1 MRLGVRVCLSPIAN
15 GGSGPGT
22 GMVTG
27 GPMVALGNGMVP
39 GDPWGQAPGHHIET
53 VMDFARLLKR
63 FCALPPARIICIK
76 LHYNMMQ
83 SYLKLV
89 RQEKSTV
96 FRIGDEIINNRA
108 SLGCL
113 WNSIQAWLVASD
125 VGEYTHSF
133 RLGRPMVF
141 SLSNGLGQVGL
152 FSSSIQRRA
161 VVSWSALSCHSASAL
176 AHGATA
182 LQLNCRKSR
191 R

>member
-39 GDPWGQAPGHHIET
+39 GDPWGQAPGHQAPGHHIET

-113 WNSIQAWLVASD
+113 WNSIQAWLLPMLENTPTVFVWAD
-125 VGEYTHSF
+125 RWCFHSPTDWVKWDCS
-133 RLGRPMVF
+133 RLRSSAERSF
-141 SLSNGLGQVGL
+141 HGLRSRAIPHRRSPTGQPHC
-152 FSSSIQRRA
+152 S
-161 VVSWSALSCHSASAL
+161 
-176 AHGATA
+176 
-182 LQLNCRKSR
+182 
-191 R
+191 